1 MLNYLLNGIVGGA
14 DPKSNPRLEQELARA
29 KAGCLKH
36 RPFIWLRCLENMTKD
51 AVNRAI
57 ARGEPRTL
65 GKDLSEM
72 TFEVILPGGIAVV
85 V

>member
-1 MLNYLLNGIVGGA
+1 
-14 DPKSNPRLEQELARA
+14 
-29 KAGCLKH
+29 
-36 RPFIWLRCLENMTKD
+36 MTKD

-57 ARGEPRTL
+57 ARGEPRAV

-72 TFEVILPGGIAVV
+72 TYEVMLPGGIAVV

>member
-1 MLNYLLNGIVGGA
+1 
-14 DPKSNPRLEQELARA
+14 
-29 KAGCLKH
+29 
-36 RPFIWLRCLENMTKD
+36 MTKD

-72 TFEVILPGGIAVV
+72 TYEVIFPGGIAVV

>member
-1 MLNYLLNGIVGGA
+1 MEQT
-14 DPKSNPRLEQELARA
+14 PNPILDWNKNLHAQ
-29 KAGCLKH
+29 KQVCLKH
-36 RPFIWLRCLENMTKD
+36 LPLTQLRCLENMTKD

-72 TFEVILPGGIAVV
+72 IYEVILPGGIAVV